1 MRAFIYCRFSSH
13 KQQELSIEGQ
23 RDICQEYADKHNI
36 TVVGQYADRAR
47 SGKTENR
54 ADFRRLMRDAA
65 TGVVDCVLVWRY
77 DRFFR
82 NRAESA
88 LYRKQ
93 LEAAGVHLISV
104 TEYIPEGSAGIITQG
119 MIETVAEYFS
129 AKLSEDVSRGM
140 NKAAQHCQIVGRAP
154 LGYRAGPNKRWQID
168 PVGAELVRRI
178 FEWYASGKAM
188 GQLAAQLNEEGHRTT
203 NGTLYTRSSCLLYTS
218 PSPRDCS

>member
-88 LYRKQ
+88 LYRVALRK
-93 LEAAGVHLISV
+93 ESV
-104 TEYIPEGSAGIITQG
+104 DRNHAY
-119 MIETVAEYFS
+119 
-129 AKLSEDVSRGM
+129 
-140 NKAAQHCQIVGRAP
+140 AP
-154 LGYRAGPNKRWQID
+154 
-168 PVGAELVRRI
+168 V
-178 FEWYASGKAM
+178 
-188 GQLAAQLNEEGHRTT
+188 
-203 NGTLYTRSSCLLYTS
+203 
-218 PSPRDCS
+218 

>member
-47 SGKTENR
+47 
-54 ADFRRLMRDAA
+54 
-65 TGVVDCVLVWRY
+65 VLVWRY

-154 LGYRAGPNKRWQID
+154 LGYRAGPNKRWQ
-168 PVGAELVRRI
+168 
-178 FEWYASGKAM
+178 
-188 GQLAAQLNEEGHRTT
+188 
-203 NGTLYTRSSCLLYTS
+203 
-218 PSPRDCS
+218 

>member
-23 RDICQEYADKHNI
+23 LDVCTEYAQKHNI
-36 TVVGQYADRAR
+36 TVVGEYIDRAR
-47 SGKTENR
+47 SARTENR
-54 ADFRRLMRDAA
+54 ADFRRLIRDAS

-104 TEYIPEGSAGIITQG
+104 TEFIPDGSAGIITQG

-129 AKLSEDVSRGM
+129 AKLSEDTIRGM
-140 NKAAQHCQIVGRAP
+140 NKAAEHFQVTGPPA
-154 LGYRAGPNKRWQID
+154 LGYRSGPDKQYQID
-168 PVGAELVRRI
+168 PVGR
-178 FEWYASGKAM
+178 SGKAY
-188 GQLAAQLNEEGHRTT
+188 L
-203 NGTLYTRSSCLLYTS
+203 
-218 PSPRDCS
+218 